1 MLIILA
7 GITLNAVIGENGII
21 LQAKDTKNLI
31 TNETTYDNAQLAQLQ
46 NELKDNGLY
55 SGIGI
60 IPGTDNGGSSEG
72 GENGTITNSGGNSGT
87 GNSQGGNQG
96 GSNTNSSGGDNQNQ
110 NATVRPSQNQNP
122 GGGTI
127 VGGKTDEDPFF
138 YVVSG
143 EEIAASFYQSDVTI
157 QIFTNDRTKKI
168 KYILTTTVTEISNEL
183 YPSGLVRELDIEN
196 GGTLTFTKDGE
207 YTITAYAYDSAGN
220 KSNPTIMWF
229 KRQVGGS
236 TTGGI
241 TLTVA
246 SGNEGANKWY
256 TSNVTL
262 RILGTDTG
270 SSEVRYRIQ
279 GTATGTGQLGD
290 VDIETPGSYDSGE
303 VKIANGTTF
312 RIAAD
317 GTYTITAYSYDAAGV
332 RISSSE
338 VLNLKKDSTR
348 PTVKAYTGEQIP
360 GSGFKVTISAED
372 KGAGL
377 TSNAYTY
384 RHRLAETNGEYTS
397 EVSASNTKTYTGL
410 NQQKTYDMYVVV
422 TDQAGNMA
430 ISDVI
435 SRPSLWVNSGTA
447 GETKAEGGR
456 NYYRSNISLTF
467 RGQDSNNV
475 DITKTTY
482 QIIGTVSE
490 AEANGGAGSMD
501 GTSTP
506 NGTVLTANEVDLPN
520 DKTTKTISLQANGN
534 WTVKVK
540 NYNKEGKLV
549 TTNVYE
555 VTRDTIV
562 PVITSFTASSTGET
576 TANASVSA
584 NDPTSG
590 LATKNDAYTYYVGRT
605 SKASQTSANFSYSGL
620 TKTTNYTTLKV
631 IAKDKAGNTSEKTPT
646 SVTYHLVD
654 RVSTGDYVAYNAGTW
669 PSGSRSGSGWTAQ
682 PGTYVGTNAAFSG
695 YTAGRDKGTNAVA
708 TLNGDT
714 SNYIAKLQGWRVL
727 DKSGSG
733 SSGTVALVHAGVPCN
748 ASLNNS
754 SGSTFVTALN
764 NFCRDNFVNS
774 SYASSASS
782 VSGNSASNGTAGA
795 LNSAGMLAT
804 GTTNGLY
811 ASACYWLATPE
822 GNSAYYVSR
831 MGSVTYGGNIALGVR
846 PLVRL
851 KAGVKTNNVKD
862 TSYLGQTCWAVK

>member
-348 PTVKAYTGEQIP
+348 PTVKSYTGEQVP

-435 SRPSLWVNSGTA
+435 SRPSLWVSSGTA

-482 QIIGTVSE
+482 QIIGTVTE

-520 DKTTKTISLQANGN
+520 DKTTKTIQLAANGH
-534 WTVKVK
+534 WTVKVR
-540 NYNKEGKLV
+540 NYNKENKLV

-555 VTRDTIV
+555 VTRDTIAPTNIKV
-562 PVITSFTASSTGET
+562 TQTARAEKTIDV
-576 TANASVSA
+576 SVSA
-584 NDPTSG
+584 SDPTSG
-590 LATKNDAYTYYVGRT
+590 VTTTNGAYQYFLNNT
-605 SKASQTSANFSYSGL
+605 SKATQAANTYQYTGLSASTS
-620 TKTTNYTTLKV
+620 YTAKV
-631 IAKDKAGNTSEKTPT
+631 VVKDRAGNTGTSADT
-646 SVTYHLVD
+646 SV
-654 RVSTGDYVAYNAGTW
+654 STQIYYLADKVVVGDYVAYNAGTW

-708 TLNGDT
+708 TFNGDT
-714 SNYIAKLQGWRVL
+714 SNNIAKLQGWRVL
-727 DKSGSG
+727 NKSGSG
-733 SSGTVALVHAGVPCN
+733 SRGTVTLVHAGVPCN
-748 ASLNNS
+748 AYHNDST
-754 SGSTFVTALN
+754 GSTFVTALH

-774 SYASSASS
+774 TYASSASS
-782 VSGNSASNGTAGA
+782 VSSTEPLISAGMVATGTAGGSGT
-795 LNSAGMLAT
+795 SAF
-804 GTTNGLY
+804 
-811 ASACYWLATPE
+811 YWLGTY
-822 GNSAYYVSR
+822 GDNSVYYVSGV
-831 MGSVTYGGNIALGVR
+831 GSISYGYNIALGVR
-846 PLVRL
+846 PLVTL
-851 KAGVKTNNVKD
+851 KAGVKTNYAKD

>member
-207 YTITAYAYDSAGN
+207 YTITAYAYDTAGN
-220 KSNPTIMWF
+220 KSNPTIMWL

-262 RILGTDTG
+262 RVLGTDTG
-270 SSEVRYRIQ
+270 SKKVKYRIQ
-279 GTATGTGQLGD
+279 GTASGTGQLGD
-290 VDIETPGSYDSGE
+290 IMVESPGVVDTNEVDIT
-303 VKIANGTTF
+303 NGTTF
-312 RIAAD
+312 RIVAD
-317 GTYTITAYSYDAAGV
+317 GNYTITAYSYDAAGV

-348 PTVKAYTGEQIP
+348 PTVKSYTGEQVP

-435 SRPSLWVNSGTA
+435 SRPSLWVSSGTA

-482 QIIGTVSE
+482 QIIGTVTE

-520 DKTTKTISLQANGN
+520 DKTTKTIQLAANGH
-534 WTVKVK
+534 WTVKVR
-540 NYNKEGKLV
+540 NYNKENKLV

-555 VTRDTIV
+555 VTRDTIAPTNIKV
-562 PVITSFTASSTGET
+562 TQTARAEKTIDV
-576 TANASVSA
+576 SVSA
-584 NDPTSG
+584 SDPTSG
-590 LATKNDAYTYYVGRT
+590 VTTTNGAYQYFLNNT
-605 SKASQTSANFSYSGL
+605 SKATQAANTYQYTGLSASTS
-620 TKTTNYTTLKV
+620 YTAKV
-631 IAKDKAGNTSEKTPT
+631 VVKDRAGNTGTSADT
-646 SVTYHLVD
+646 SV
-654 RVSTGDYVAYNAGTW
+654 STQIYYLADKVVVGDYVAYNAGTW

-708 TLNGDT
+708 TFNGDT
-714 SNYIAKLQGWRVL
+714 SNNIAKLQGWRVL
-727 DKSGSG
+727 NKSGSG
-733 SSGTVALVHAGVPCN
+733 SRGTVTLVHAGVPCN
-748 ASLNNS
+748 AYHNDST
-754 SGSTFVTALN
+754 GSTFVTALH

-774 SYASSASS
+774 TYASSASS
-782 VSGNSASNGTAGA
+782 VSSTEPLISAGMVATGTAGGSGT
-795 LNSAGMLAT
+795 SAF
-804 GTTNGLY
+804 
-811 ASACYWLATPE
+811 YWLGTY
-822 GNSAYYVSR
+822 GDNSVYYVSGV
-831 MGSVTYGGNIALGVR
+831 GSISYGYNIALGVR
-846 PLVRL
+846 PLVTL
-851 KAGVKTNNVKD
+851 KAGVKTNYAKD

>member
-348 PTVKAYTGEQIP
+348 PTVKSYTGEQVP

-482 QIIGTVSE
+482 QIIGTVTE
-490 AEANGGAGSMD
+490 AEANGGVGSMD

-506 NGTVLTANEVDLPN
+506 NGTVLTANEVELPN

-555 VTRDTIV
+555 VTRDIIA
-562 PVITSFTASSTGET
+562 PVISDFKITNAGATIGVKTAVRVTASD
-576 TANASVSA
+576 A
-584 NDPTSG
+584 TSS
-590 LATKNDAYTYYVGRT
+590 LATKNDAYQYYWGSSSQATQPGNTYQYNITSSSGRH
-605 SKASQTSANFSYSGL
+605 S
-620 TKTTNYTTLKV
+620 LKV
-631 IAKDKAGNTSEKTPT
+631 VVKNRAGLSSEKT
-646 SVTYHLVD
+646 VTTAIYYLAD
-654 RVSTGDYVAYNAGTW
+654 RVAVGDYVAYNAGNW
-669 PSGSRSGSGWTAQ
+669 S
-682 PGTYVGTNAAFSG
+682 
-695 YTAGRDKGTNAVA
+695 
-708 TLNGDT
+708 
-714 SNYIAKLQGWRVL
+714 
-727 DKSGSG
+727 
-733 SSGTVALVHAGVPCN
+733 
-748 ASLNNS
+748 
-754 SGSTFVTALN
+754 
-764 NFCRDNFVNS
+764 
-774 SYASSASS
+774 SSA
-782 VSGNSASNGTAGA
+782 
-795 LNSAGMLAT
+795 AT
-804 GTTNGLY
+804 R
-811 ASACYWLATPE
+811 
-822 GNSAYYVSR
+822 SR
-831 MGSVTYGGNIALGVR
+831 TVGGVGGEDGSVTTI
-846 PLVRL
+846 
-851 KAGVKTNNVKD
+851 
-862 TSYLGQTCWAVK
+862 S